1 MKKIII
7 FSTFILILSSCSGVK
22 MLTSAERGL
31 ADKGDTSK
39 LYNQE
44 FLSKINS
51 AKLKFQ
57 NGNPDIAI
65 RELNSINEASLLPNE
80 KATRQNLIGVINF
93 SQTKYEL
100 AEKNFSAAVPNTQ
113 EDPGLA
119 SQVYLNLGSTQFKLN
134 QNEKALNTLSKANYK
149 ALPDSEAKKYHQLY
163 AVLAEQLGKREQSF
177 SSMIHLLADKKTIR
191 EIKAESKFI
200 KTQEIFKDISS
211 TEKVRKLEEFDGE
224 KNMAI
229 AALAVQEGEAAKNQG
244 DQDLAKEYATWIEKR
259 YSDNSE
265 MMGIAS
271 DLKNATVSE
280 HNTIIDIHYIGI
292 ALPLSGERKSLGERA
307 LNGLDVAIEEL
318 SKNPLTQYRLEIRD
332 TQSNSA
338 TAALDVRELI
348 EKNNV
353 AAVIG
358 GLIPATATKE
368 YLEAKKHGVLF
379 ISLSPV
385 YLPKEEKNHLLIEIS
400 GSIESQVNQIF
411 SQKML
416 NKLGTRPAIIYPK
429 SDLGD
434 AYANEFWRRAKLL
447 NLEITGV
454 ISYDKNTT
462 DFRDP
467 IKNILGIKF
476 NRERGEEAQLVSE
489 ISYLERNK
497 NIKRLQSL
505 QPQIDFDWVFV
516 PALPK
521 DVVQLLPNFN
531 FFDAFNL
538 NYVGVPSWRSELM
551 NNEGYRYGNVYFID
565 EPSPEIVTPFAE
577 NFLAKFN
584 RQPKIVE
591 TISYDALKILS
602 SISIPNASEGGQIRR
617 SDLEIALQSKES
629 LRGETGKWKL
639 EDEIWIKELSGFKIK
654 RDGVE
659 AI

>member
-7 FSTFILILSSCSGVK
+7 FCTLIVILSSCSGVK

-65 RELNSINEASLLPNE
+65 RELNTINEASLLPSE

-100 AEKNFSAAVPNTQ
+100 AEKNFSAAVLNTQ

-119 SQVYLNLGSTQFKLN
+119 SQVYLNLGSAQYKLN

-271 DLKNATVSE
+271 DLKNAAVSE

-292 ALPLSGERKSLGERA
+292 ALPLSGEKKSLGERA

-318 SKNPLTQYRLEIRD
+318 SKNPLTHYRLEIRD

-353 AAVIG
+353 AAIIG

-617 SDLEIALQSKES
+617 SNLEMALQAKES
-629 LRGETGKWKL
+629 LQGETGKWKL